1 MKNNRVLV
9 VDDERGFLQI
19 VQIILQRAGYEP
31 ILAGNAAEARLRIAS
46 HRPDALILDDDM
58 PGTTGGE
65 LCLELKQNPNT
76 RHIAVVMFS
85 ANERIRNE
93 KYLSQI
99 MADAAVKKPCM
110 PADIL
115 NALETSLKATATV

>member
-1 MKNNRVLV
+1 MKNNKVLV

-31 ILAGNAAEARLRIAS
+31 ILASSAAEARVAIAS
-46 HRPDALILDDDM
+46 RRPDALFLDDDM
-58 PGTTGGE
+58 PGTSGSD
-65 LCLELKQNPNT
+65 LCFELKQNPAT

-85 ANERIRNE
+85 ANERIRSE
-93 KYLSQI
+93 KYLAQI

-115 NALETSLKATATV
+115 TALEKSLKAHATV